1 MKGNYNLAKE
11 RFLLKFDVSKYEQP
25 NRKAVNMRETK
36 KQVGVFLNTYFS
48 ARTRI
53 GETREPK
60 ITTNGSLI
68 PP

>member
-1 MKGNYNLAKE
+1 M
-11 RFLLKFDVSKYEQP
+11 KFDVSKYEQP
-25 NRKAVNMRETK
+25 NRKGVNMRKTK
-36 KQVGVFLNTYFS
+36 KQVGVFLNNYFS

-53 GETREPK
+53 VETREPK